1 MQSFSFRSNYNEE
14 RNIER
19 IITAR
24 NRKLAKQQIVFAL
37 VLLVLFGLFV
47 WYLARK
53 ILYTEFDGY
62 VQTEYMDYR
71 AMEDIYLF
79 RQYKE
84 VGDIVFPGDTIYS
97 YTFINL
103 FGIEHLNS
111 EPGVVINDRNL
122 RVQVSSAQS
131 EVSVLRVQIEE
142 LEKQIAKEDNNIRFG
157 LTDNSHKMDLQ
168 RELAEA
174 REKLKAAQRKVA
186 MYNNIHRESL
196 TAVDRFGKYSVG
208 FANEQWDIDY
218 SFYKLYERNSSTIR
232 YAIAQDTAVVTKLWA
247 PPFSRVFKKEQIVQ
261 LEALNLERSNMQVVA
276 YVPTGDMGK
285 INHHTH
291 AEVIV
296 NDDVSF
302 GATVQLL
309 GARTEDLPQ
318 ELRNSLSHNYTAVMV
333 VFAPDH
339 DKPLPLWA
347 VVDHVPVKV
356 RIKNFDNG
364 RRDDGSDYWYLDWN
378 GLTCETRK
386 HLGILPPE
394 TDCGTIANRPAAETA
409 PAATPAPQPETK
421 PAAEQQPAA
430 EGEGAYL
437 RHTVVKGDTLYGIAR
452 QYETTPEK
460 LMELNPGLNTR
471 KLYVGKV
478 LRVPAHAKK

>member
-1 MQSFSFRSNYNEE
+1 MQSFSFKANFNEN

-37 VLLVLFGLFV
+37 ILFV
-47 WYLARK
+47 LVALLAWYLVRK
-53 ILYTEFDGY
+53 VIYTEFDGY
-62 VQTEYMDYR
+62 VQTQYMDYR

-79 RQYKE
+79 RQYKD

-103 FGIEHLNS
+103 FGIDHLNS
-111 EPGVVINDRNL
+111 EPGVVTYDRNL
-122 RVQVSSAQS
+122 RVQLSVAQS
-131 EVSVLRVQIEE
+131 EINVLQVQIEE

-174 REKLKAAQRKVA
+174 REKLNAARRKVS

-196 TAVDRFGKYSVG
+196 TAVNRYGQYSIG

-218 SFYKLYERNSSTIR
+218 SLRQLYDRNSSTIR
-232 YAIAQDTAVVTKLWA
+232 YAIVQDTAVVTKLWA
-247 PPFSRVFKKEQIVQ
+247 APFSRVFKKEQIIQ
-261 LEALNLERSNMQVVA
+261 LEALNLRRSNMQVVA

-285 INHHTH
+285 INNHTH

-296 NDDVSF
+296 NDEVSF

-309 GARTEDLPQ
+309 GARTEDLPE
-318 ELRNSLSHNYTAVMV
+318 ELRNSLSHNYTDVMV
-333 VFAPDH
+333 VFAPDQ

-386 HLGILPPE
+386 HLGILPPDA
-394 TDCGTIANRPAAETA
+394 DCGTIANRAAATA
-409 PAATPAPQPETK
+409 PAAEPTHEAAPQPK
-421 PAAEQQPAA
+421 PTAAEA
-430 EGEGAYL
+430 ESFIRYKIK
-437 RHTVVKGDTLYGIAR
+437 KGDTLFGIAKKHD
-452 QYETTPEK
+452 TTVARIV
-460 LMELNPGLNTR
+460 ELNPGLNTQ
-471 KLYVGKV
+471 KLYVGKE
-478 LRVPAHAKK
+478 LRIPAQSGQ